1 MKHFILLLIATL
13 IFISSFAQTT
23 TRTTDWEWAPIGAVW
38 YYETSNM
45 FGEHYDIWSHYWY
58 VRSAKDTVF
67 QGVNCRKL
75 EVVKFF
81 NPTYEPVKMPSR
93 YTYQD
98 GGNIYFYNADINEF
112 VLSFSYD
119 IQDGDTVE
127 WQMPDG
133 LNCSNSYWLDS
144 VFNWDAGYLNGSET
158 PFSPNNIF
166 LYCNTEIKSYKV
178 LYEHNTCFSNY
189 IGVNDDIADIYG
201 HGQYY
206 EFCGSVMDIFDLTL
220 VEELS
225 AYLVCYCDENTIIN
239 KAALY
244 NENDTIL
251 FAEDSCLNYY
261 NQFNSSILSERD
273 NGVLRIYPNPIKDY
287 LHISTS
293 AKDSYSIKIINLE
306 GQSLFYKT
314 ALKGNNEINLCYLEP
329 GMYIILVRT
338 KNRILTKRIIK
349 L

>member
-1 MKHFILLLIATL
+1 MNKSFVLSVIMLIG
-13 IFISSFAQTT
+13 INCSAQNTT
-23 TRTTDWEWAPIGAVW
+23 KSIDWEWAPIGAVW

-45 FGEHYDIWSHYWY
+45 FGGNYDIWSHYWY

-75 EVVKFF
+75 EVVKFS
-81 NPTYEPVKMPSR
+81 NPTYEPEKKPSR

-98 GGNIYFYNADINEF
+98 GGDIYFYNTDIGEF

-119 IQDGDTVE
+119 IQNGDTVE

-158 PFSPNNIF
+158 PYSPNSIF
-166 LYCNTEIKSYKV
+166 MYCNTEIKSYKV
-178 LYEHNTCFSNY
+178 LYEQNTCFSNY
-189 IGVNDDIADIYG
+189 IGVRDDIADIYG

-206 EFCGSVMDIFDLTL
+206 EYCGSVMDIFDLTL

-244 NENDTIL
+244 NENDTII

-261 NQFNSSILSERD
+261 NQFTNSILSEPEK
-273 NGVLRIYPNPIKDY
+273 GLMRIYPNPVTNN
-287 LHISTS
+287 LHINLSETG
-293 AKDSYSIKIINLE
+293 SYSIEIISLE
-306 GQSLFYKT
+306 GKSLFYKT
-314 ALKGNNEINLCYLEP
+314 GFYGIAKIELGYLSH
-329 GMYIILVRT
+329 GIYIVSVKT
-338 KNRILTKRIIK
+338 KSKIYTKKIIK
-349 L
+349 M